1 MLKLGCH
8 VSITGSIDQAV
19 DRALEL
25 KCNTFQIFTRNPRGW
40 RFKEL
45 GEDEVGEF
53 LRKVREN
60 EIVEPV
66 THMPYL
72 PNLASPRADIYKL
85 SLDALREELK
95 RCGRLRIP
103 YLVMHL
109 GSHLGMGKEVGL
121 KRLVEGCNVALSA
134 VKDDVLLLLEIMAG
148 QKNSMGSTFED
159 VWKIYDGIHQKDRV
173 GICFDT
179 CHAFAAGY
187 DLRNKSTL
195 DETLRKFDKTVGLNL
210 LKVVHLNDSRGELGS
225 GLDRHE
231 HIGMGEIG
239 DDGFRAVLHHP
250 ELRNLPLI
258 LETPIDPLA
267 NDVADLNRIR
277 RLARS

>member
-19 DRALEL
+19 DRALERN
-25 KCNTFQIFTRNPRGW
+25 CNTFQIFTRNPQGW

-45 GEDEVGEF
+45 GDAEVDEFG
-53 LRKVREN
+53 RKVREN

-85 SLDALREELK
+85 SLDSLREELK
-95 RCGRLRIP
+95 RCGRLGVP

-134 VKDDVLLLLEIMAG
+134 VKNDVMLILEIMAG

-159 VWKIYDGIHQKDRV
+159 VRNIYDGIHQKSRV

-179 CHAFAAGY
+179 CHVFAAGY
-187 DLRNKSTL
+187 DLRDKSTL
-195 DETLRKFDKTVGLNL
+195 NETLRKFDEVVGLDL
-210 LKVVHLNDSRGELGS
+210 LRVLHLNDSRGELGS

-239 DDGFRAVLHHP
+239 DAGFRAVIHHP
-250 ELRNLPLI
+250 ALRNLPLI
-258 LETPIDPLA
+258 LETPIDERA
-267 NDVADLNRIR
+267 NDIVDLNRIR